1 MFTIKDFKVELI
13 NANDVKNFVENHGK
27 VAKGVFKI

>member
-27 VAKGVFKI
+27 GCKRSF

>member
-13 NANDVKNFVENHGK
+13 NANDVKNFMENHGK
-27 VAKGVFKI
+27 VASVKRSF